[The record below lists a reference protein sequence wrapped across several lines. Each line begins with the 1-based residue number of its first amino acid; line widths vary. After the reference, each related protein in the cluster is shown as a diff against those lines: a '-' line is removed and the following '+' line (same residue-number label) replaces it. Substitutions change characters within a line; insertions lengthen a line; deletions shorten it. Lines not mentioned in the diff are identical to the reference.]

1 MFEWDD
7 TCMNFTADSISAAVA
22 VLEVIPLSAE
32 RYREVPDAELLEF
45 SRHAARAREI
55 ADAHLAVIAGE
66 IARRSA
72 RELGSEGMAQRLG
85 LRTPEELVR
94 VTNRSTARDAAAAVR
109 VGRIVDGAD
118 EPWLAPVSG
127 AVLRGSLPVGS
138 ADAIRSGL
146 GRPTEGVSAA
156 ALGEAAAS
164 LCADGAA
171 LDPDRL
177 QRRAR
182 ELRDALDEAGIADR
196 EAARRDER
204 SLTLTKLPSGMTRA
218 VWLMDPE
225 TAADFTT
232 LYDRA
237 TSPRR
242 GGPRFV
248 SDDARAHAESIR
260 ADERTTVQLAS
271 DVFLQLLRQGADAD
285 SSQLLGSGGAAISV
299 HVTAEAL
306 SSREGHGYIEGQS
319 EPVSIATI
327 ERFGC
332 SGATTSIAFDAS
344 GRALDV
350 GREQRLF
357 NRRQRRALAAR
368 DGGCMAPGCDRPPSW
383 TEAHHI
389 EHWAHG
395 GKTDIADGI
404 LLCRHHHLLFHN
416 HGWSIHRSGSRYWLT
431 PPADV
436 DPRRT
441 PVQLFSKSTLRR
453 AVDAA

>member
-1 MFEWDD
+1 
-7 TCMNFTADSISAAVA
+7 MNIPAGSISAAVA
-22 VLEVIPLSAE
+22 VLEVIPLSTE
-32 RYREVPDAELLEF
+32 RYREMADSELLEL

-55 ADAHLAVIAGE
+55 ADAHIAVIAGE
-66 IARRSA
+66 IARRSS
-72 RELGSEGMAQRLG
+72 RDLGSEGMAQRLG

-94 VTNRSTARDAAAAVR
+94 VTNRSTARDASAAVR
-109 VGRIVDGAD
+109 VGRLVDGAD
-118 EPWLAPVSG
+118 EPWLAPVSD
-127 AVLRGSLPVGS
+127 AVLQGSLPVGS

-146 GRPTEGVSAA
+146 GRPTPGVSST
-156 ALGEAAAS
+156 ALTEAAAS

-182 ELRDALDEAGIADR
+182 ELRDELDEAGIAER
-196 EAARRDER
+196 EAARRDDR

-218 VWLMDPE
+218 IWLMDPE
-225 TAADFTT
+225 TAAAFTT

-248 SDDARAHAESIR
+248 SDESRAHAESIL

-271 DVFLQLLRQGADAD
+271 DVFLHLLCQGADAD
-285 SSQLLGSGGAAISV
+285 SSQLLGSGGASISV

-306 SSREGHGYIEGQS
+306 SSREGHGYIEGQPD
-319 EPVSIATI
+319 PVSMGTI
-327 ERFGC
+327 ERFVC
-332 SGATTSIAFDAS
+332 SGATTNITFGDS
-344 GRALDV
+344 GQALDV

-357 NRRQRRALAAR
+357 TRRQRRALAAR

-389 EHWAHG
+389 EQWAHG

-416 HGWSIHRSGSRYWLT
+416 NGWSIHRSGSTYWLT
-431 PPADV
+431 PPIDV
-436 DPRRT
+436 DAART
-441 PVQLFSKSTLRR
+441 PLRLSSKSTLRR
-453 AVDAA
+453 ADTAA

>member
-1 MFEWDD
+1 
-7 TCMNFTADSISAAVA
+7 MNFPAGSISAAVA
-22 VLEVIPLSAE
+22 ALEVIPLSAE
-32 RYREVPDAELLEF
+32 QYREVPDTELLDL

-72 RELGSEGMAQRLG
+72 RELGRDGLAQRLG

-94 VTNRSTARDAAAAVR
+94 VTNRSTARDASAAVR

-127 AVLRGSLPVGS
+127 AVLQGSLPVGS

-146 GRPTEGVSAA
+146 GRPTEGVSATK
-156 ALGEAAAS
+156 LTEAAEL

-182 ELRDALDEAGIADR
+182 ELRDELDEAGIADR

-204 SLTLTKLPSGMTRA
+204 TLTLKKLPSGMTRA
-218 VWLMDPE
+218 IWLMDPE
-225 TAADFTT
+225 TAAEFTT

-248 SDDARAHAESIR
+248 SDDARAHAEVIL
-260 ADERTTVQLAS
+260 ADERTTGQLAS

-285 SSQLLGSGGAAISV
+285 SSQLLGSGGASISV
-299 HVTAEAL
+299 HVTSEAL
-306 SSREGHGYIEGQS
+306 SSGEGHGYIEGQ
-319 EPVSIATI
+319 PDAVSMSSI
-327 ERFGC
+327 ERLTC
-332 SGATTSIAFDAS
+332 SGATTDVTFDAN
-344 GRALDV
+344 GQALDV

-389 EHWAHG
+389 EHWALG

-416 HGWSIHRSGSRYWLT
+416 HGWSLHRTGSTYWLT

-436 DPRRT
+436 DSTRT